1 MWVRVP
7 LRSDLNRRNLD
18 RLTGVRLPK
27 RAAPFWRTS
36 VWATTA
42 SLRGPRPAAGN
53 EPRWDLHERSIRQ
66 NGGTSLSRSVV
77 GYGKPKNQRR
87 YFALGLSLD
96 HRAEVRHKRYAL
108 RCTDRGIGHARLEL
122 LARLTPKLTC
132 ATACKAK
139 RQRWGNGGGG
149 GRSSALLDRRRFSPS
164 SRCLWLRPPGAA
176 SGCLVGAFA
185 SPPTR
190 HRTGRPRGPAALG
203 RPPYGP

>member
-7 LRSDLNRRNLD
+7 LRSDSNRRNLD

-108 RCTDRGIGHARLEL
+108 ALHRPRNRSRSARTSRPANAKAHLRHCLQSQTTTLGQRGRW
-122 LARLTPKLTC
+122 
-132 ATACKAK
+132 
-139 RQRWGNGGGG
+139 RQVG
-149 GRSSALLDRRRFSPS
+149 ALLDRRRFSPS